1 MVIEECLLTMIKLDC
16 FLTTIDER
24 VLPKT
29 GGTTEYGWGHDGTSQ
44 DG

>member
-1 MVIEECLLTMIKLDC
+1 MVIEEYLLTMIKLDC
-16 FLTTIDER
+16 FPTTIDER

-29 GGTTEYGWGHDGTSQ
+29 GGTAEYGWGHDGTSQ